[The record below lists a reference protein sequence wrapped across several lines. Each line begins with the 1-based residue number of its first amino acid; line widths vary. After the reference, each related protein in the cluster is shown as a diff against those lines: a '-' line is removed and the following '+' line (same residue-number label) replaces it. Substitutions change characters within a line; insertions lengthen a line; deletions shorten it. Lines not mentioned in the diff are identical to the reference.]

1 MLIIIFPMVTWHL
14 SVFLA
19 KPIKNPLNHHWPSL
33 RGLKITTGMQLKNG
47 ELPMKKTSEL
57 TIDRFMQIYNY
68 INIYQ
73 LYHLSIKTIQGWS
86 ESSTTLPMHAV
97 PASALATMLPMHA
110 VKATGAELIAKQAV
124 GGARHPTFA
133 FSCSP
138 LLLINAFS
146 SLGASIKLCQ
156 DSTNLFISGFLLSC
170 DILLLFWNPDR

>member
-1 MLIIIFPMVTWHL
+1 
-14 SVFLA
+14 
-19 KPIKNPLNHHWPSL
+19 
-33 RGLKITTGMQLKNG
+33 MQLKNG

-170 DILLLFWNPDR
+170 DSLLLFWNPDG